1 MEFQEKAFGKKD
13 ENMASQK
20 NKQLFV
26 DRETILTLSLIKA
39 KIFGEVNWLMDDKE
53 SESVRQNRH
62 YNNNPLPLPFIFS
75 PGGKRNQAVLQKA
88 KKDDLLEIISD
99 GKICGNIKVDKI
111 FANDPKQRVVD
122 IFGSY
127 DSQNIKMLNLAKRF
141 GELALNGELKLEID
155 EINDIKEKINN
166 AKKSISAKKVTALMM
181 RADPFHRAHERLMRI
196 SIDEADLLVIFLLS
210 TPNKDSF
217 SYKLREECLKYFINN
232 YLPRQ
237 RVLIVPFENTY
248 IFSDHNNPILE
259 CIAAYNFGCNKLV
272 MGQNHLGIEIF
283 FNQNQTHTVF
293 DNYKK
298 DLPLEIVILPEFVYC
313 NACRTLVST
322 KTCPHGPH
330 HHIKYQESSLK
341 TLLSEGILPPAVLMR
356 RDISSI
362 LLSSIFPNRFKNLQ
376 NLFQDMFPNAGL
388 LEKHSEKDFYEE
400 LMKLY
405 QTSSL
410 T

>member
-1 MEFQEKAFGKKD
+1 MT
-13 ENMASQK
+13 SQK

-26 DRETILTLSLIKA
+26 DRETILTLSLIKE
-39 KIFGEVNWLMDDKE
+39 KIFGEINWLMDNEEAKI
-53 SESVRQNRH
+53 VREKKH
-62 YNNNPLPLPFIFS
+62 YNKIPLPLPFIFS

-88 KKDDLLEIISD
+88 NKNELLDIVSN
-99 GKICGNIKVDKI
+99 GKLYGNIKVEKI

-127 DSQNIKMLNLAKRF
+127 DSQNPKMLNLEKRF
-141 GELALNGELKLEID
+141 GDLAIKGELDLEFD
-155 EINDIKEKINN
+155 EIKQIKEKINN
-166 AKKSISAKKVTALMM
+166 AKNSLSAKKVTALMM

-196 SIDEADLLVIFLLS
+196 SIDKADLLVIFLLGTS
-210 TPNKDSF
+210 SSYSF
-217 SYKLREECLKYFINN
+217 EYELREKCLTYFKDN
-232 YLPRQ
+232 YLPRE
-237 RVLIVPFENTY
+237 RILIVPFENTY

-298 DLPLEIVILPEFVYC
+298 NLPLEIVILPEFVYC
-313 NACRTLVST
+313 NACKSLVST
-322 KTCPHGPH
+322 KTCPHGQH

-341 TLLSEGILPPAVLMR
+341 TLLNEGILPPAVLMR
-356 RDISSI
+356 KDISSI

-376 NLFQDMFPNAGL
+376 SLFQDMFPNAGL